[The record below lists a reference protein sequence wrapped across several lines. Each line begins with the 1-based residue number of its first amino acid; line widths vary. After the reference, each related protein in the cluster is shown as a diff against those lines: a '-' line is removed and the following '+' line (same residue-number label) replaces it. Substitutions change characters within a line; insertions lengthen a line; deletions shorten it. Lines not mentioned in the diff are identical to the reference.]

1 MTEDNNISKR
11 MSLQLK
17 KEYSVQLNEENN
29 LKNLIL
35 NEETD
40 TPKRY
45 RSLSLIIELPKNFVP
60 QLKPQISNVCPSP
73 IRLGNE
79 NFNLRFEEDIPKNT
93 ILHVFNIHNIEEEN
107 SESYNEELAFSECDD
122 EKSISDEEENEDEVV
137 NEINQETLNKMRKSF
152 KVIRKRANTV
162 TKLNNDDYHIKN
174 QIKDLQMLQEY
185 SDLIPKINTENKV
198 NKINNILDKNNKVRK
213 EHRFMTMENP
223 FHKHSILGGRDE
235 ETIIPV
241 AGALHGTEPEH
252 GRNGRGQP
260 VCRRK
265 RNGRRSVADR
275 NGRSVS
281 GICQKC

>member
-1 MTEDNNISKR
+1 MEINIIDKMTEDNNISKR

-137 NEINQETLNKMRKSF
+137 NEINQDTLNKMRKSF

-223 FHKHSILGGRDE
+223 FHKHSILGFLENRINSISE
-235 ETIIPV
+235 
-241 AGALHGTEPEH
+241 
-252 GRNGRGQP
+252 N
-260 VCRRK
+260 
-265 RNGRRSVADR
+265 
-275 NGRSVS
+275 
-281 GICQKC
+281 